1 MIVALSAYKNS
12 GKDTAADYLIKN
24 YDFVRV
30 AFADPLKDS
39 VAEMFGISRDSLDNP
54 ALKESPLLNFP
65 VKPQDP
71 YSKMIAN
78 FLVKE
83 FRTKEGKVSQVFFTT
98 VNQGLV
104 QDANGKP
111 NYEDLFWTPRALA
124 ILHGSTMR
132 SVDSAHWVK
141 QALVK
146 AGLQTKNVVITDLR
160 YKSEVNQLREA
171 FGSKLTT
178 ARINR
183 FDSSPSS
190 DPSELDLQGYSHD
203 FEIENKG
210 TLEDF
215 YANVD
220 AILAGF
226 EK

>member
-1 MIVALSAYKNS
+1 MILALSAFKGS
-12 GKDTAADYLIKN
+12 GKDLAADYLVKN
-24 YDFVRV
+24 HDFVRV
-30 AFADPLKDS
+30 AFADPLKDIA
-39 VAEMFGISRDSLDNP
+39 AEMFGIPRDSLDDPNF
-54 ALKESPLLNFP
+54 KEAPLLNYP
-65 VKPQDP
+65 VKPQDA

-83 FRTKEGKVSQVFFTT
+83 FRTKEGKTSQVFFTT

-111 NYEDLFWTPRALA
+111 IYEDLFWTPRALA

-146 AGLQTKNVVITDLR
+146 AGLQTKNVVITDMR

-190 DPSELDLQGYSHD
+190 DPSELDLVDFPHD
-203 FEIENKG
+203 LSIPNKG
-210 TLEDF
+210 TIEDF
-215 YANVD
+215 YALLD
-220 AILAGF
+220 SIPATY